1 MQYVSD
7 IFTMLSRTAST
18 YICGSGSGVEHH
30 LAKVRVAGSN
40 LVFRSTA
47 VLTDCFFI
55 AAEVRS
61 RSISSSAPQQ
71 SRSRLLFVIGLPYC
85 YKTDIY
91 HVNIAHLAAKIHIR
105 FFGFPS

>member
-1 MQYVSD
+1 MLDIRIDKWY
-7 IFTMLSRTAST
+7 IFTVAPLSNK
-18 YICGSGSGVEHH
+18 INGILCGSGSGVEHH
-30 LAKVRVAGSN
+30 LAK
-40 LVFRSTA
+40 
-47 VLTDCFFI
+47 
-55 AAEVRS
+55 VRS